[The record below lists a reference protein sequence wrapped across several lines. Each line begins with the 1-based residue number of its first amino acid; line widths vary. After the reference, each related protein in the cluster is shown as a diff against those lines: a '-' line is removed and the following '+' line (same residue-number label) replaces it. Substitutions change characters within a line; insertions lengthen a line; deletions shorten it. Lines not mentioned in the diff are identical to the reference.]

1 MNPRPLG
8 LSPLYYVAVFW
19 LTACAPFADG
29 LLPDNASIPKQMLA
43 RQVLVTLPERLKSQ
57 WPAIKSELAKQHAI
71 QETGEFPLTSIG
83 VDCLVYKIP
92 DYKPFAQTIER
103 LKADK
108 RVTLVQENQVFEGI
122 QGGESDEFAALSYG
136 PQLIH
141 ADRAHRLATGKGV
154 KIAVI
159 DTGAEKNHPDLK
171 DRIVQS
177 ANFVEGGDRSFTRD
191 KHGTA
196 VTGVIAA
203 RANDGIGIYGIA
215 PDADI
220 AVYKACWYP
229 EDAQHGKA
237 QCSSWTLA
245 KALDAAINQEA
256 KIINLSLAG
265 PEDKLMK
272 ELLETAHAKGI
283 TVVAAALEKAEKP
296 GFPADSSLTIP
307 VVSADPDG
315 KTAKPKWLDAYP
327 QTVAA
332 PGVDILTTVPKEGYD
347 FVSGSSLATAHVSG
361 IVALLLELK
370 PELSPDQ
377 IKGYLHQNGHPKA
390 THLSVLDIC
399 AIIKLIR
406 NGDGC

>member
-1 MNPRPLG
+1 MINRSFA
-8 LSPLYYVAVFW
+8 LSLFYGAVVPW
-19 LTACAPFADG
+19 ITACTSFTDG
-29 LLPDNASIPKQMLA
+29 LLQGNSSVPKQMLA
-43 RQVLVTLPERLKSQ
+43 RQVLVTIPDRLKPQ
-57 WPAIKSELAKQHAI
+57 WAAIKSDLSKRHAI
-71 QETGEFPLTSIG
+71 EETGEFPLTSIG

-92 DYKPFAQTIER
+92 ELQPFAQTIAK
-103 LKADK
+103 LNADK
-108 RVTLVQENQVFEGI
+108 RVTLVQENQVFDGI
-122 QGGESDEFAALSYG
+122 QSGESDEMSALSYG
-136 PQLIH
+136 TQLIH
-141 ADRAHRLATGKGV
+141 ADKAHRIATGKGI

-191 KHGTA
+191 QHGTA

-215 PDADI
+215 PEADI

-229 EDAQHGKA
+229 DSQHSKA
-237 QCSSWTLA
+237 KCSSWTLA
-245 KALDAAINQEA
+245 KALDAAINQGA
-256 KIINLSLAG
+256 KVINLSLAG
-265 PEDKLMK
+265 PEDKLME

-283 TVVAAALEKAEKP
+283 TVVAAALEKADKP
-296 GFPADSSLTIP
+296 GFPADSSLTIS
-307 VVSADPDG
+307 VISADPDG
-315 KTAKPKWLDAYP
+315 ITAQPTWLNDYP

-361 IVALLLELK
+361 IVALLLELN

-377 IKGYLHQNGHPKA
+377 IKAYLHQNGHLES
-390 THLSVLDIC
+390 TRLSVLDIC
-399 AIIKLIR
+399 AIIKRIGK
-406 NGDGC
+406 GDGC

>member
-1 MNPRPLG
+1 MINRSLG
-8 LSPLYYVAVFW
+8 LSLFYSTAALWF
-19 LTACAPFADG
+19 TACSPFTDS
-29 LLPDNASIPKQMLA
+29 LRSDNSPVPKQMLA
-43 RQVLVTLPERLKSQ
+43 RQVLVTLPDRLKPQ
-57 WPAIKSELAKQHAI
+57 WLAIKSELTKLHAI
-71 QETGEFPLTSIG
+71 EETGEFPLTSIG

-92 DYKPFAQTIER
+92 EHQPFAQTIEK

-122 QGGESDEFAALSYG
+122 QSGESDEMAALSYG

-154 KIAVI
+154 TIAVI

-171 DRIVQS
+171 DRVLQ
-177 ANFVEGGDRSFTRD
+177 AVNFVEGGDRSFTRD
-191 KHGTA
+191 QHGTA
-196 VTGVIAA
+196 ITGVIAA
-203 RANDGIGIYGIA
+203 NENDGIGIYGIA
-215 PDADI
+215 PEADI

-229 EDAQHGKA
+229 VNQNAKA

-245 KALDAAINQEA
+245 KALDAAINQGA
-256 KIINLSLAG
+256 KVINLSLAG

-283 TVVAAALEKAEKP
+283 TVVAAALEKADNP

-307 VVSADPDG
+307 VISVGPEG
-315 KTAKPKWLDAYP
+315 KTATPKWLFAYP

-361 IVALLLELK
+361 VVALLLELN

-377 IKGYLHQNGHPKA
+377 IKDYLHQNGHPES

-399 AIIKLIR
+399 AIIKLIGK
-406 NGDGC
+406 GDGC